1 MVQTELNQRSRMHV
15 DDCIIRLENL
25 EQEILD
31 GHIYE
36 VAFDGSDADAETLEK
51 TTGLAILG
59 DAMEPFADDQQCI
72 VTGKTTRRRQHIARM
87 Y

>member
-1 MVQTELNQRSRMHV
+1 M
-15 DDCIIRLENL
+15 
-25 EQEILD
+25 D